1 MRKLKIIQILPSLNT
16 GGVERGVLDF
26 NKYLVEKGH
35 SSYVISDGGRQV
47 KNLLEDGGEH
57 IHLQVSKKSLFTLL
71 RARELANV
79 INKISPDIIHIRSRV
94 PAWVLQLSKL
104 FIKNPRPIIFSTFH
118 GLYSTPFY
126 SRIMASFD
134 KVIAISKT
142 VEDYVNENYQR
153 HLKSPP
159 KLIYRGSDKEYFSNN
174 FNPSESWR
182 ETFFKSFPNLKDKTL
197 LTFPGRLSSWKGQ
210 ESFLKMMSD
219 LPVGYAGLIVGPHEN
234 AKPKFKRKLDRLI
247 SNYNLQERL
256 FFYNAVDDIRE
267 IYSISEIV
275 FNLSVK
281 PEPFGR
287 TLLEA
292 AMMGKKICGWDRG
305 GAGEVLELF
314 YPIGR
319 VSFKNFNELAS
330 RVKEITKL
338 NETPSNIHL
347 TSELMHEKTI
357 SFYLDALDNKA

>member
-1 MRKLKIIQILPSLNT
+1 MRKLKVIQILPSLNT

-47 KNLLEDGGEH
+47 KNLVEDGGEH
-57 IHLQVSKKSLFTLL
+57 IHLQVAKKSLLTLL
-71 RARELANV
+71 KAKELANI

-134 KVIAISKT
+134 RVIAISKT
-142 VEDYVNENYQR
+142 VEDYINDNYQR
-153 HLKSPP
+153 HLKLPP
-159 KLIYRGSDKEYFSNN
+159 KLIYRGSDKEYFSST
-174 FNPSESWR
+174 FSASES
-182 ETFFKSFPNLKDKTL
+182 FKEKFYKLFPNLNNKIL

-210 ESFLKMMSD
+210 ESFLKMISD
-219 LPVGYAGLIVGPHEN
+219 LPQDYAGLIVGPYEN
-234 AKPKFKRKLDRLI
+234 AKPKFKSKLDLLI
-247 SNYNLQERL
+247 SNYNLEKRV
-256 FFYNAVDDIRE
+256 FFYNAIDDIRE
-267 IYSISEIV
+267 IYSLSEII
-275 FNLSVK
+275 FNLSTK

-292 AMMGKKICGWDRG
+292 AMMGKKICGWNRG

-314 YPIGR
+314 YPIGQ
-319 VSFKNFNELAS
+319 VNFKNFEQLGL
-330 RVKEITKL
+330 RVKEIANSNK
-338 NETPSNIHL
+338 TPSTVHL

-357 SFYLDALDNKA
+357 SFYLDALDSKD